1 MLHIR
6 LIAVAV
12 ALVAAASVAPPARAD
27 SVSDFI
33 AKWDPDHDKTLD
45 LAEINKAADAAF
57 DKLDA
62 DHDGTLSRKEL
73 GHRVTKAEFA
83 AADADHEG
91 TLTKAEYET
100 IVAKRFKAAN
110 PDSDTTIE
118 ASELKTKA
126 GRHLLQLLQ

>member
-1 MLHIR
+1 MSRTR
-6 LIAVAV
+6 LIAVAA
-12 ALVAAASVAPPARAD
+12 ALIAATSVAPQARAD

-62 DHDGTLSRKEL
+62 DHDGTLDRKEL
-73 GHRVTKAEFA
+73 GHRVSKAEFA
-83 AADADHEG
+83 AADTDHDG

-110 PDSDTTIE
+110 PDNDTTIDV
-118 ASELKTKA
+118 AELKTKA
-126 GRHLLQLLQ
+126 GHHLLRLLQ